1 MVGAPD
7 PEVERPPVPRG
18 RIVAPLWHNPQ
29 VAPPPIATRDIAACP
44 DADVREGRLTYVERD
59 GKHYLLTRVGGELR
73 AYRNL
78 CKHQYLVMD
87 ECDVDEDSLRCP
99 FHTVRY
105 FLATGEVK
113 DDSGFMGVEA
123 LTRYPAKVVDG
134 TVVLEVPVK
143 ERW

>member
-1 MVGAPD
+1 M
-7 PEVERPPVPRG
+7 
-18 RIVAPLWHNPQ
+18 N
-29 VAPPPIATRDIAACP
+29 
-44 DADVREGRLTYVERD
+44 ADVELIRACAETAVEEGRLTHVEHE
-59 GKHYLLTRVGGELR
+59 GKAFLVTRWQGEIK

-78 CKHQYLVMD
+78 CKHQFLVMD
-87 ECDVDEDSLRCP
+87 ECELDEDSLRCP

-123 LTRYPAKVVDG
+123 LTSYPVRVESG
-134 TVVLEVPVK
+134 EVWLEVPRR

>member
-1 MVGAPD
+1 MTH
-7 PEVERPPVPRG
+7 ESTHELIR
-18 RIVAPLWHNPQ
+18 
-29 VAPPPIATRDIAACP
+29 ACP
-44 DADVREGRLTYVERD
+44 AAEVAEHALTHVEHG
-59 GKHYLLTRVGGELR
+59 GKSFILTRVGGELR

-87 ECDVDEDSLRCP
+87 DCELDEDSLRCP
-99 FHTVRY
+99 YHTVRY

-123 LTRYPAKVVDG
+123 LTRYDVRVVDG
-134 TVVLEVPVK
+134 DVYLEVPRK